1 MAKLSKCSGRSGSE
15 MACSALNHF
24 PRSTALQRDEQNGPY
39 FSANQ
44 SPAFLQVG
52 HFTVG
57 AGLLGL
63 DSNRYK
69 VVGLNAVK
77 ARAFL
82 IVRHQRTFFG
92 EQ

>member
-1 MAKLSKCSGRSGSE
+1 

-24 PRSTALQRDEQNGPY
+24 PRSTALQRDEQKGPY
-39 FSANQ
+39 FSENQ

-52 HFTVG
+52 HFTVD

-63 DSNRYK
+63 VSTRFE
-69 VVGLNAVK
+69 VVGLNAAK

-92 EQ
+92 QQ

>member
-1 MAKLSKCSGRSGSE
+1 

-24 PRSTALQRDEQNGPY
+24 PRSTALQRDEQNGPCL
-39 FSANQ
+39 SENQ

-57 AGLLGL
+57 VGLLGSG
-63 DSNRYK
+63 SNQFK
-69 VVGLNAVK
+69 VVVLNAAK
-77 ARAFL
+77 ARAYS

-92 EQ
+92 QQ